1 MWYKSVISLA
11 TVIPN
16 AAPLFEIKS
25 SHKEI
30 IDSKSF
36 FLTTL
41 FLNNFWPTS
50 AIEEIISF
58 KLNIKCLNNLNY

>member
-1 MWYKSVISLA
+1 MSLA

-16 AAPLFEIKS
+16 AAPLLEIRS
-25 SHKEI
+25 SHNEI

-41 FLNNFWPTS
+41 FLNNFCPTS
-50 AIEEIISF
+50 AIYEIISF
-58 KLNIKCLNNLNY
+58 KLNIKNIYPNY